1 MYFYL
6 LQVNLLQC
14 VSLIALSYILE
25 YTIENINAMLDSIPK
40 SEQSQIVTEKSTN
53 CSDDLS
59 DSSVKCINAT

>member
-40 SEQSQIVTEKSTN
+40 SEQSQIVTEKSTIVLMI
-53 CSDDLS
+53 CQIQVRS
-59 DSSVKCINAT
+59 A